1 MIITERNIF
10 VCGNGQSLG
19 KVNLNCLSSKK
30 EGGWENLQKPK
41 TWKWYLW
48 LLHVAGPLQ
57 TLEDHSHE
65 TANSTGDMVPLKWNV
80 LVDGWKQS
88 SPDVSAIES
97 VVSTSIVSVL
107 FLCCSQGKSLRKYT
121 HIYLLSGEIIL
132 FYHLL
137 FGWNNLKL
145 KEWGSKIEHIWHL
158 IWNIVVLPLSF
169 HNHLFSCSFSIR
181 VEGSEGGV

>member
-10 VCGNGQSLG
+10 VCGNGQTLG

-65 TANSTGDMVPLKWNV
+65 TANSTGDKRHGPGEMKCLRWWMEAIISWCESYWECSINKYSSSIVTLLSTRKSIENIPTASHYLKISFCFNIFHVW
-80 LVDGWKQS
+80 LKQS
-88 SPDVSAIES
+88 KMRVKGKTYL
-97 VVSTSIVSVL
+97 TSGLPCHIACEIN
-107 FLCCSQGKSLRKYT
+107 FLC
-121 HIYLLSGEIIL
+121 IINC
-132 FYHLL
+132 Y
-137 FGWNNLKL
+137 
-145 KEWGSKIEHIWHL
+145 
-158 IWNIVVLPLSF
+158 
-169 HNHLFSCSFSIR
+169 
-181 VEGSEGGV
+181 